1 MLQILLTRSFTY
13 TSTVK
18 RDFKVHPKVGEQTT
32 QESLQ
37 STNSL
42 TSVSEKW
49 PEVRIPC
56 LCEKSNKE
64 GQFSTVLSTKKSVGS
79 QAELLPINSQPPV
92 AEKILF
98 LLAQLQILR
107 SQPNYNLQSTILQ
120 LSILRRAQLL
130 TILSTRYLIFRFQ
143 IAGLIILR
151 IYMLLQKLLRL
162 VMLLKKLLHL
172 VIILSIRILIST
184 TTVSTKE
191 TLSVMILMSMTTV
204 SMKETLSVVFLMSM
218 TTVSMKETLTV

>member
-1 MLQILLTRSFTY
+1 MLRILLTRSSTY

-42 TSVSEKW
+42 TSVSKSW

-56 LCEKSNKE
+56 LRKKSNKE

-92 AEKILF
+92 AEKF
-98 LLAQLQILR
+98 VPDSMSLLEKLQDTI
-107 SQPNYNLQSTILQ
+107 STSSAPNSKEPAKLQSTIYN
-120 LSILRRAQLL
+120 
-130 TILSTRYLIFRFQ
+130 STALD
-143 IAGLIILR
+143 
-151 IYMLLQKLLRL
+151 
-162 VMLLKKLLHL
+162 
-172 VIILSIRILIST
+172 
-184 TTVSTKE
+184 TKE
-191 TLSVMILMSMTTV
+191 STATV
-204 SMKETLSVVFLMSM
+204 YKVPHFQHSSFRINSSDEKDPDFYDHSLNHETLW
-218 TTVSMKETLTV
+218 